1 MNLLNRTMYYDK
13 TKCTNQ
19 ENCNCEECIPS
30 NEETIKNQALKEYPS
45 LSEKE
50 IEEIINERYFYKDEK
65 TKEFIRDALRV
76 HGDRYDYSESI
87 YTKFKSKIKIICRV
101 DGHPSFEQNKDHHVR
116 RKQGCWFCGR
126 IISAEKQRLGTENFI
141 IESKKIHGDL
151 YKYDMVKYITN
162 QTPVKIYCTKCKKY
176 FSQTPEKHLSGRG
189 CWRCGG
195 TKKYTTEEFIE
206 TSERKYPHLFG
217 YDRVNYIS
225 ADELIEIKCLKCN
238 KYFHRTPRRHLY
250 LGNCPICTKS
260 KGEDFIEDWLL
271 KHNIKFIQ
279 QKSFDGCKYKQKLN
293 FDFYIPSKN
302 MCIEYDGEFHFQAI
316 RKSKSMTQ
324 EQALKNLEESKIRDN
339 IKNEFC
345 KNKGINLIRIKYDED
360 LEERLCKIFNEYLT
374 LFDL

>member
-1 MNLLNRTMYYDK
+1 MNLLNRMMSYDK
-13 TKCTNQ
+13 AKCTNQ

-30 NEETIKNQALKEYPS
+30 NEETIKNQALNEYPS
-45 LSEKE
+45 LSEEE
-50 IEEIINERYFYKDEK
+50 IEQIINERYFYKDEK

-101 DGHPSFEQNKDHHVR
+101 DGHPSFSQDRTHHIR

-126 IISAEKQRLGTENFI
+126 IISAEKQKLGTENFI

-151 YKYDMVKYITN
+151 YKYDKVNYIN
-162 QTPVKIYCTKCKKY
+162 NETPVEIYCTKCKKY
-176 FSQTPEKHLSGRG
+176 FSQTPEKHLIGRG
-189 CWRCGG
+189 CQRCGG

-238 KYFHRTPRRHLY
+238 KYFHRTPQRHLY

-302 MCIEYDGEFHFQAI
+302 MCIEYDGEFHFQPI
-316 RKSKSMTQ
+316 RKSKSMTE
-324 EQALKNLEESKIRDN
+324 EQAIKNLEESKIRDN

-345 KNKGINLIRIKYDED
+345 KNNGITLIRIKYDED
-360 LEERLCKIFNEYLT
+360 LEKIIC
-374 LFDL
+374 